1 MYGLRSPEQLSSAQ
15 LLLRYQ
21 ALVDRERTLRESM
34 EAAESRL
41 GSDPEVVRR
50 EEALEN
56 ARERQ
61 KEFAG
66 RLSESDKKRED
77 HRTALRTREKQLMSG
92 RINNPTELMQMSDE
106 VAHMKARFK
115 DEEEAEL
122 QLMEDADAADAA
134 VRNASAELEDARRAS
149 AAEEPELRTQLEEWR
164 GELTEVE
171 SERDSVWA
179 EIPARDQTVFGRVRA
194 RPAVALVRDNQ
205 CSACHVTVTSSGLQV
220 LRKGDALVQCENCSR
235 ILVRAER

>member
-1 MYGLRSPEQLSSAQ
+1 VSSAQ

-21 ALVDRERTLRESM
+21 ALVDRERALRDFI
-34 EAAESRL
+34 EAVESRL

-66 RLSESDKKRED
+66 RLSESDKERES

-92 RINNPTELMQMSDE
+92 RIKNPTELMQMSDE
-106 VAHMKARFK
+106 VAHMKARFRE
-115 DEEEAEL
+115 EEEAEL

-134 VRNASAELEDARRAS
+134 VRNALAELEEARRGS
-149 AAEEPELRTQLEEWR
+149 SAEEPELRTQMEEWR
-164 GELTEVE
+164 DELATVE
-171 SERDSVWA
+171 AERDSVWA
-179 EIPARDQTVFGRVRA
+179 EIPAHDQTVFSRVRV

-205 CSACHVTVTSSGLQV
+205 CSACHVTVTSSGMQI
-220 LRKGDALVQCENCSR
+220 LRKGDALVQCENCGR
-235 ILVRAER
+235 ILVRA

>member
-1 MYGLRSPEQLSSAQ
+1 LSSAQ

-21 ALVDRERTLRESM
+21 ALVDRERALRDFI
-34 EAAESRL
+34 EAVESRL

-115 DEEEAEL
+115 EEEEAEL

-134 VRNASAELEDARRAS
+134 VRNASAELEEARRGS

-164 GELTEVE
+164 GELAEVE
-171 SERDSVWA
+171 AERDSVWA
-179 EIPARDQTVFGRVRA
+179 EIPPRDQTVFSRVRV

-205 CSACHVTVTSSGLQV
+205 CSACHVTVTSSGMQI
-220 LRKGDALVQCENCSR
+220 LRIGDALVQCENCGR
-235 ILVRAER
+235 ILVRA

>member
-1 MYGLRSPEQLSSAQ
+1 MSSAQ

-21 ALVDRERTLRESM
+21 ALVDRERALRDFI
-34 EAAESRL
+34 EAVESRL

-115 DEEEAEL
+115 EEEDAEL

-134 VRNASAELEDARRAS
+134 VRNALAELEEARRGS
-149 AAEEPELRTQLEEWR
+149 SAEEPELRTQLEEWR
-164 GELTEVE
+164 AELAEVE
-171 SERDSVWA
+171 EERDRVWG
-179 EIPARDQTVFGRVRA
+179 EIPAREQTVFSRVRV
-194 RPAVALVRDNQ
+194 RPAVALVQNNQ
-205 CSACHVTVTSSGLQV
+205 CSACHVTVTSSGMQI
-220 LRKGDALVQCENCSR
+220 LRKADALVQCENCGR
-235 ILVRAER
+235 ILVRA

>member
-1 MYGLRSPEQLSSAQ
+1 LSSAQ

-21 ALVDRERTLRESM
+21 ALVDRERALRDFI
-34 EAAESRL
+34 EAVESRL

-115 DEEEAEL
+115 EEEDAEL

-134 VRNASAELEDARRAS
+134 VRNALAELEEARRGS
-149 AAEEPELRTQLEEWR
+149 SAEEPELRTQLEEWR
-164 GELTEVE
+164 AELAEVE
-171 SERDSVWA
+171 EERDRVWG
-179 EIPARDQTVFGRVRA
+179 EIPAREQTVFSRIRV
-194 RPAVALVRDNQ
+194 RPAVALVQNNQ
-205 CSACHVTVTSSGLQV
+205 CSACHVTVTSSGMQI
-220 LRKGDALVQCENCSR
+220 LRKGDALVQCENCGR
-235 ILVRAER
+235 ILVRA

>member
-1 MYGLRSPEQLSSAQ
+1 LSSAQ

-21 ALVDRERTLRESM
+21 ALVDRERALRDFI
-34 EAAESRL
+34 EAVESRL

-77 HRTALRTREKQLMSG
+77 HRTALRSREKQLMSG
-92 RINNPTELMQMSDE
+92 RIHNPTELMQMSDE
-106 VAHMKARFK
+106 VAHMKARFRE
-115 DEEEAEL
+115 EEEAEL

-134 VRNASAELEDARRAS
+134 VRNALAELEEARRGS
-149 AAEEPELRTQLEEWR
+149 SAEEPELRTQMEEWR
-164 GELTEVE
+164 DELATVE
-171 SERDSVWA
+171 AERDGVWA
-179 EIPARDQTVFGRVRA
+179 EIPASDQTVFSRVRV

-205 CSACHVTVTSSGLQV
+205 CSACHVTVTSSGMQI
-220 LRKGDALVQCENCSR
+220 LRKGDALVQCENCGR
-235 ILVRAER
+235 ILVRA

>member
-1 MYGLRSPEQLSSAQ
+1 MSSAQ

-21 ALVDRERTLRESM
+21 ALVDRERALRDFI
-34 EAAESRL
+34 EAVESRL

-115 DEEEAEL
+115 EEEDAEL

-134 VRNASAELEDARRAS
+134 VRNALAELEEARRGS
-149 AAEEPELRTQLEEWR
+149 SAEEPELRTQLEEWR
-164 GELTEVE
+164 AELAEVE
-171 SERDSVWA
+171 EERDRVWG
-179 EIPARDQTVFGRVRA
+179 EIPAREQTVFSRIRV
-194 RPAVALVRDNQ
+194 RPAVALVQNNQ
-205 CSACHVTVTSSGLQV
+205 CSACHVTVTSSGMQI
-220 LRKGDALVQCENCSR
+220 LRKGDALVQCENCGR
-235 ILVRAER
+235 ILVRA

>member
-1 MYGLRSPEQLSSAQ
+1 VSSAQ

-21 ALVDRERTLRESM
+21 ALLDRERALRDFI
-34 EAAESRL
+34 EAVESRL

-66 RLSESDKKRED
+66 RLSASDKERED

-92 RINNPTELMQMSDE
+92 RIHNPTELMQMSDE

-115 DEEEAEL
+115 EEEEAEL
-122 QLMEDADAADAA
+122 RLMEDADAADRA
-134 VRNASAELEDARRAS
+134 VRDAAAALEDTRRAS
-149 AAEEPELRTQLEEWR
+149 TNEEPELRAQLEEWR
-164 GELTEVE
+164 EELAEVE
-171 SERDSVWA
+171 VERDRIWA
-179 EIPARDQTVFGRVRA
+179 EIPTRDQTTFSRIRV
-194 RPAVALVRDNQ
+194 RPAVAQVRGSQ
-205 CSACHVTVTSSGLQV
+205 CSACHVTVTSSGMQV
-220 LRKGDALVQCENCSR
+220 LRKGDTLVLCENCGR
-235 ILVRAER
+235 ILVAA